1 MPPWGSGGVLK
12 PEDIVQ
18 IVAFL
23 DTQRAPLPP
32 EKDPERDPA
41 TRTRPVGFGDN
52 LDPTNN
58 PAVLRAEGADA
69 LWSKKGPSGK
79 ACADCH
85 AGGALEAMKGVATRY
100 PQFVAK
106 YGRVMFK
113 KGSSVLERLDSLK
126 KFAGSSVGYTVC
138 SNTMKAMQVERQDI
152 VELVDDFYPGIVR
165 VVELQE
171 KGYVYLRP

>member
-1 MPPWGSGGVLK
+1 MAWALVMLIVIALGMGG
-12 PEDIVQ
+12 PD
-18 IVAFL
+18 
-23 DTQRAPLPP
+23 RAAADHV
-32 EKDPERDPA
+32 KD
-41 TRTRPVGFGDN
+41 G
-52 LDPTNN
+52 
-58 PAVLRAEGADA
+58 PAVHRIVVQVNEDNPQLWNLTLNNIANLIGAMGKEHVDI
-69 LWSKKGPSGK
+69 KVITYGPGIN
-79 ACADCH
+79 
-85 AGGALEAMKGVATRY
+85 
-100 PQFVAK
+100 
-106 YGRVMFK
+106 MFK